1 MTVTVVSPKNL
12 ANFALTGLSDG
23 QPYKR
28 LENESRYYTF
38 TLPRTQDYLI
48 AVAVPSGAA
57 QYVLSIA
64 VSPLP

>member
-1 MTVTVVSPKNL
+1 MSHQSR
-12 ANFALTGLSDG
+12 ANRAEAGRSIG
-23 QPYKR
+23 KR

-48 AVAVPSGAA
+48 AVAVPSGTA